1 MKLLSLS
8 TVGLLALAG
17 FSVAKENANV
27 PIQDNGLTNVVQW

>member
-17 FSVAKENANV
+17 LSIGQETKDV
-27 PIQDNGLTNVVQW
+27 PIQDNGLTNIVEW